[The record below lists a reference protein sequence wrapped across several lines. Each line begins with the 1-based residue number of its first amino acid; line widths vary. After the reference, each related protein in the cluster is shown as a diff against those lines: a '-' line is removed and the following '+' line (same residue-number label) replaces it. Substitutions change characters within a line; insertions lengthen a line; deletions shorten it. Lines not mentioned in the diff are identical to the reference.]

1 MRRDTQIG
9 IILGATILVII
20 GVFLST
26 RSSVKEPVIPE
37 SIKAEDEISEIEEID
52 ISDLAKELKDE
63 TTEEIVSGED
73 LKEDGTFIEGKWEG
87 IEAGVVEKE
96 EGTPE
101 TNKEDEFE
109 ELIATLQDIPEEEE
123 EEEEEQQITPVVSSK
138 SEVTHKVAPGDSL
151 SGLSVE
157 YYGSASKWKEI
168 YKANKDK
175 ISNPNTLRVGM
186 VLLIP
191 DISSLEKEEREIKS
205 GRETTVEK
213 LTGGKTHTVRAG
225 DSLYKLAK
233 HYYDDPAMWQTIYNA
248 NKDTMENKNSLKI
261 GQKLIIP

>member
-52 ISDLAKELKDE
+52 ISDLAKGLKDE

-87 IEAGVVEKE
+87 IETGVVEKE

-101 TNKEDEFE
+101 TNEEDEFE

-123 EEEEEQQITPVVSSK
+123 EEEQITPVVSSK
-138 SEVTHKVAPGDSL
+138 SEVTHKVVPSDSL

-186 VLLIP
+186 VLQIP

-205 GRETTVEK
+205 GRGTTVEK

-233 HYYDDPAMWQTIYNA
+233 QYYDDPAMWQTIYNA
-248 NKDTMENKNSLKI
+248 NKDTMKNKNSLKI